1 MDDEQLTLPFP
12 DRVSLLLEQRSR
24 LLDSLIVANQKL
36 DEKADRAIQTGSIL
50 LGLVAIATALPSG
63 GTNALAPQVSQ
74 CINLIQIGLVL
85 TGLVAFLVVVSI
97 ALNIN
102 FPIRWQGPGDTD
114 WKKNSTTYLSDSS
127 FDILLA
133 DLLDSI
139 DSAQARNNFKA
150 DEVERIIKWLRFEII
165 MMAGALI
172 TTLIS
177 GA

>member
-1 MDDEQLTLPFP
+1 MDDEQFTLPFP
-12 DRVSLLLEQRSR
+12 DRASLLLEQRSR

-36 DEKADRAIQTGSIL
+36 DEKADRAIQTGSII

-63 GTNALAPQVSQ
+63 GTLALAPQVSQ
-74 CINLIQIGLVL
+74 WINLIQIVLVL
-85 TGLVAFLVVVSI
+85 AGLVAFLVVVVI
-97 ALNIN
+97 ALKIN

-114 WKKNSTTYLSDSS
+114 WTKNSTTYLSDNS
-127 FDILLA
+127 FDLLLA

-139 DSAQARNNFKA
+139 DSAQTRNNFKA

-165 MMAGALI
+165 MMAGALV